1 MKLKNNDILL
11 NEVNKLTEKMVNDR
25 VEEILEI
32 SKKIFNIEK
41 ELTGAEF
48 IELEKS
54 KRELSKFISTH
65 ILKNIKWKNQ

>member
-32 SKKIFNIEK
+32 SKKIFNIEN

-65 ILKNIKWKNQ
+65 ILKNIK

>member
-32 SKKIFNIEK
+32 SKKIFNIEN